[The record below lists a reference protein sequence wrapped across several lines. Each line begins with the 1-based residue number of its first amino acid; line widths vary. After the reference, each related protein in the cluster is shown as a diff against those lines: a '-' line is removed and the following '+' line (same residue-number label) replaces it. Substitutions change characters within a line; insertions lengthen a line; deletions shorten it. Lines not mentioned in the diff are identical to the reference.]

1 MYLRFFGGGSE
12 VLSAGVDLSG
22 LFDPEDRGRVVD
34 LRGLPAPE
42 RRGVPGMGAML
53 RAAPKRPNARSGRV
67 SAVLGGR
74 V

>member
-12 VLSAGVDLSG
+12 VLSTGVDLSS
-22 LFDPEDRGRVVD
+22 LLDPDDRGRCVD

-42 RRGVPGMGAML
+42 RRGVPGIGAMV
-53 RAAPKRPNARSGRV
+53 RAALKRSNPRSGRF
-67 SAVLGGR
+67 SAVLNER

>member
-1 MYLRFFGGGSE
+1 

-42 RRGVPGMGAML
+42 RRGVPGIGAML
-53 RAAPKRPNARSGRV
+53 RAALKCPNACSERV
-67 SAVLGGR
+67 SAVLDGR

>member
-12 VLSAGVDLSG
+12 VLSTGVDLSG
-22 LFDPEDRGRVVD
+22 LLDPEDRGRCVD

-42 RRGVPGMGAML
+42 RRGVPGMGAMVRAVL
-53 RAAPKRPNARSGRV
+53 RCPNARSGWV
-67 SAVLGGR
+67 SADLNER

>member
-12 VLSAGVDLSG
+12 VVSTSVDFSG
-22 LFDPEDRGRVVD
+22 LVDSVDRGRCVD

-42 RRGVPGMGAML
+42 RRGVPGIGAMVRTAL
-53 RAAPKRPNARSGRV
+53 KYLNLRSGRV
-67 SAVLGGR
+67 SVGLNQR

>member
-1 MYLRFFGGGSE
+1 MP
-12 VLSAGVDLSG
+12 SASVDLSG

-42 RRGVPGMGAML
+42 RRGVPGMGAMVC
-53 RAAPKRPNARSGRV
+53 AALKRPSTRSGRV
-67 SAVLGGR
+67 SAGLGER